1 MASRKEVA
9 DLAGVSEATVSR
21 VLNGVGPIKEETR
34 RKVLEASEQLGY
46 VPALLLAVLPEVKAG
61 TLAWYY
67 LMFRR
72 HICSRRIFLGNVEWD
87 WKQSQRQ

>member
-46 VPALLLAVLPEVKAG
+46 VPSALARSFARSKSGNLGVVLPYV
-61 TLAWYY
+61 
-67 LMFRR
+67 RR
-72 HICSRRIFLGNVEWD
+72 RICSRRIFLGNAEWD
-87 WKQSQRQ
+87 REQSER